1 MVSEKDHYIEIK
13 PITHFSLNI
22 RELWQNRELIYFFV
36 WRDLKVKYKQTIIG
50 VLWVFIQPLTLLAV
64 FYFALSKSIQPNL
77 HWMNYGYFVLTGLV
91 LWQLFSVSI
100 SQAAESMVSNANII
114 KKIYFPRLV
123 IPIAAIGNALVDF
136 TIMSVTLII
145 GTIIFNNYFHVFSFL
160 YILGAIILTLL
171 AAFGIGCLLAAM
183 NLKFRDVR
191 YALPFLIQLLL
202 FSSTVLYPLDFQ
214 DASLNLLKSLHPL
227 NGAMHLWRCAFSNE
241 PLDIVT
247 IFLGFVNN
255 IILFSIGIYYF
266 RKTEAFFADIA

>member
-13 PITHFSLNI
+13 PVTHFSLNI

-36 WRDLKVKYKQTIIG
+36 WRDLKVKYKQTVIG
-50 VLWVFIQPLTLLAV
+50 VLWIFIQPLTMLAV

-77 HWMNYGYFVLTGLV
+77 LWMNYGYFVLTGLV
-91 LWQLFSVSI
+91 LWQLFSVSV
-100 SQAAESMVSNANII
+100 SQAADSMVANANII

-136 TIMSVTLII
+136 MIMSVTLII
-145 GTIIFNNYFHVFSFL
+145 VTLIFNNQLHVFSIF
-160 YILGAIILTLL
+160 YFFGAMLLTLL

-183 NLKFRDVR
+183 NLKYRDVR
-191 YALPFLIQLLL
+191 YALPFLIQILL

-214 DASLNLLKSLHPL
+214 DAKLNLLKSLHPL

-241 PLDIVT
+241 PLDFFT
-247 IFLGFVNN
+247 ILLGFINN
-255 IILFSIGIYYF
+255 SSLFLIGIYYF